1 MIEVCLALA
10 LFGAGWYLGRRTA
23 KAKKAHAGEAP
34 EQEQLAQD
42 RAAFA
47 RLMGYNASQAYGL
60 WEE

>member
-23 KAKKAHAGEAP
+23 KAKKAPAGEVP

>member
-23 KAKKAHAGEAP
+23 KTKKAPACEMPA
-34 EQEQLAQD
+34 QEQ
-42 RAAFA
+42 AAFS

-60 WEE
+60 REE